1 MKLLISSISVTY
13 FLSISNSVKSYVLED
28 KWVYQMI
35 GSRISCYFGGGVG
48 SSETVRRGIIYR
60 LESRWSLFLI

>member
-35 GSRISCYFGGGVG
+35 GSRISCYFWGGVG